1 MYELTGLLFTLF
13 IGMFI
18 LIGTAIV
25 KLTKNNDKF
34 VHFSISIA
42 LGVIVSLLILDLI
55 PESFELLGER
65 YDSFVTTLM
74 VIGFSTLG
82 LLILMALESLI
93 PHHGHGHGEE
103 LFHLGLVSSIAIIL
117 HNVIEG
123 MAIYA
128 TINTSVSMGFL
139 MGLGVGL
146 HNIPMG
152 MVITSALDKSKTK
165 ISKTSIILFLISIS
179 TFVGGLIMYLSGSIL
194 NNSTLLGIVLS
205 ITQGMLIYI
214 VVFELLPHI
223 KHGHSKQNN
232 IIGIII
238 GILIMLIST
247 LFH

>member
-65 YDSFVTTLM
+65 YDSFVTILM

-117 HNVIEG
+117 HNLIEG

-128 TINTSVSMGFL
+128 TVNTSVSMGFL

-152 MVITSALDKSKTK
+152 MVITSALDKSRTK

-179 TFVGGLIMYLSGSIL
+179 TFAGGLIMYLSGSIL
-194 NNSTLLGIVLS
+194 DNSTLLGIVLA

-223 KHGHSKQNN
+223 KHGHSKRNN